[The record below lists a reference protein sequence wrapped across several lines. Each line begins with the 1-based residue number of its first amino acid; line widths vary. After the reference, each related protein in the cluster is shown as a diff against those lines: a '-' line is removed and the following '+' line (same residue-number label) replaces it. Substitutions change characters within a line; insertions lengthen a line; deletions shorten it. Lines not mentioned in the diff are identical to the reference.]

1 MCKLSV
7 IWLVCLVHMIVLG
20 AVHTKTT
27 GLQAD
32 INKYLVNNS
41 RVAGR

>member
-1 MCKLSV
+1 MRASI